1 MRYNI
6 RSIIFTGV
14 LLAVLLFLVGFR
26 LGKKVEFIDKTYVPP
41 TPTATIVPPTPT
53 DFPSTI
59 EQYQSKGCALSFL
72 YPPQLEIE
80 ESSQEAQ
87 LKKGKESIFVSC
99 KKETVA
105 KLQKELNES
114 KGSKSVASVQN
125 QNINIYS
132 DSKFS
137 SWIIINS
144 KTGSKIVF
152 KVTRNLSDLVLK
164 TLEFTK

>member
-53 DFPSTI
+53 EFPSTI
-59 EQYQSKGCALSFL
+59 ERYQSKGCALSFL

-105 KLQKELNES
+105 KLQKELS
-114 KGSKSVASVQN
+114 LSPTP
-125 QNINIYS
+125 INP
-132 DSKFS
+132 KTTT
-137 SWIIINS
+137 WIIGNPR
-144 KTGSKIVF
+144 TGQKVAF